1 MKKLAEDKH
10 SSLLYR
16 NTSDEEKRVVI
27 LRLDVNATNLFIFLT
42 DAEAK

>member
-1 MKKLAEDKH
+1 MYKLVIDKH

-16 NTSDEEKRVVI
+16 NISDEEKRVVM
-27 LRLDVNATNLFIFLT
+27 LRLDVNAMNLFIFAT